1 MILVRSNLLYWSAPL
16 FYILAIFS
24 YIPAQNLKKFLKLN
38 KIWFLI
44 SINWAF
50 LNVFYYYK
58 QKMTPKDLIIR
69 SLGVITLKIL
79 ISFLHLIHLLYSIS
93 AVFFCSIE
101 RFISFFDNIFNFLF
115 GWVWSNSKT
124 ACQYINFWKYV
135 LLYFFSKSF
144 C

>member
-115 GWVWSNSKT
+115 G
-124 ACQYINFWKYV
+124 
-135 LLYFFSKSF
+135 
-144 C
+144 